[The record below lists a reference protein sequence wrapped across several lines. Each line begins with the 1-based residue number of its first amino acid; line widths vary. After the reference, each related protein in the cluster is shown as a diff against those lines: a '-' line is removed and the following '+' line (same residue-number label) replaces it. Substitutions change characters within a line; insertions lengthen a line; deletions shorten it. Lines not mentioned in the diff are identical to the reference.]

1 MSRAADE
8 RDCNQSLDRR
18 LSRVTLSIALA
29 LRLREISR
37 GPAGHPA
44 QHWVAD
50 TTRIRQQLEYR
61 EPVAPDEAIRRTIEW
76 MRANPPVSTTDS
88 GTSKQPFDGT
98 GVLTNKSIF
107 KWNRCS

>member
-1 MSRAADE
+1 MPRATCF
-8 RDCNQSLDRR
+8 R
-18 LSRVTLSIALA
+18 ALEVLA
-29 LRLREISR
+29 GV
-37 GPAGHPA
+37 GPACCFGHYVVDLRRRPIHSRPPVNPA

-50 TTRIRQQLEYR
+50 TTRIRQELEYR

-98 GVLTNKSIF
+98 GVL
-107 KWNRCS
+107 